1 MRLIDADKVIKYP
14 IRLDHYDKK
23 HGSKQF
29 VYGVESVLEYVD
41 YLPTVEA
48 LPVDYIWDRAEF
60 YEKQWLEDDNHWCKN
75 VAEALRALLEDWE
88 GEQGGGIFD
97 KYENS

>member
-1 MRLIDADKVIKYP
+1 MPRLIDADMLRHELIMGHDLVGAKYT
-14 IRLDHYDKK
+14 DMA
-23 HGSKQF
+23 
-29 VYGVESVLEYVD
+29 E
-41 YLPTVEA
+41 TVKA
-48 LPVDYIWDRAEF
+48 IPVDYIWDRAEF

-75 VAEALRALLEDWE
+75 VAEALRALLEDWD